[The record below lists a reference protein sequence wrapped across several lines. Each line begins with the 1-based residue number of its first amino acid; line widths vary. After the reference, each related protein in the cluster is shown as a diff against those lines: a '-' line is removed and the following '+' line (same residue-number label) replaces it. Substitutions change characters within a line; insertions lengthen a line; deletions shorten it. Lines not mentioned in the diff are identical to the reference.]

1 MKKLDDEHCDMCKR
15 KLDDDAGCIKMKINR
30 SNSTTLYF
38 VCDNCY
44 DCVQQFIEDARNI
57 GVENE

>member
-30 SNSTTLYF
+30 SDSTILYF